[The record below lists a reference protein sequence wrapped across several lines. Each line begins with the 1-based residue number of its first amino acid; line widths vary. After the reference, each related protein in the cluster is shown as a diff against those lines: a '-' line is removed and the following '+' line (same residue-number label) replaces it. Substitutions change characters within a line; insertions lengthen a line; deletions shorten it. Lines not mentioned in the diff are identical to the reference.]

1 MGNKLRGAVVPL
13 ATDSTKSDESVSA
26 LISLV
31 GARVLAKRKAL
42 RFSRRELSELS
53 GVSSRYLVQLEGG
66 EGNISIGLLQRIA
79 MALELTIDELVRRD
93 DEPLDDVANMTERYR
108 RADAP
113 TRAEIM
119 RILDPEQSRTQ
130 KATRICLIGLRG
142 AGKSTLGQRLSQTL
156 QLPFIE
162 LNNEI
167 EQNAGIPLGE
177 IIALYGEEG
186 YRTLEAD
193 TLKTLL
199 AKNERLVLA
208 VAGGLVERSDTFASV
223 LEQCH
228 TIWLKADPTDHMERV
243 RAQGDLRPM
252 AGNPRAMAQLREI
265 LLARESRYQQAEHHV
280 NTSGKTVDNSLAE
293 LCQLI
298 TANKIMTS
306 SVS

>member
-1 MGNKLRGAVVPL
+1 MGGKPEASAVFL
-13 ATDSTKSDESVSA
+13 AADSTKQDESVIA

-31 GARVLAKRKAL
+31 GARVLAARKL
-42 RFSRRELSELS
+42 MRYSRRELSERS
-53 GVSSRYLVQLEGG
+53 GVSTRYLVQLEGG
-66 EGNISIGLLQRIA
+66 EGNISIGLLHRVA
-79 MALELTIDELVRRD
+79 MALELTIDELVRSD
-93 DEPLDDVANMTERYR
+93 DAPLDDVAHMTERYR

-113 TRAEIM
+113 TRTEVM
-119 RILDPEQSRTQ
+119 RLLDPEQLRTQ

-142 AGKSTLGQRLSQTL
+142 AGKSTLGLRLSQTL
-156 QLPFIE
+156 QLPFVE
-162 LNNEI
+162 LNSEI
-167 EQNAGIPLGE
+167 EKNAGIPLGE

-193 TLKTLL
+193 TLKAIL

-223 LEQCH
+223 LGQCH
-228 TIWLKADPTDHMERV
+228 TIWLKADPTEHMERV

-265 LLARESRYQQAEHHV
+265 LLARESRYQQAEHHID
-280 NTSGKTVDNSLAE
+280 TSGKTVDDSLAE

-298 TANKIMTS
+298 TAKNITTKC
-306 SVS
+306 VS